1 MFNNYDLEDLI
12 MRLCLILLAGFL
24 ILLIV
29 VGIASIFIDFNV
41 NKFIEIKYNDGNCQI
56 YRQTSRMWKYESYL
70 EFDSEGT
77 KYTIFYKDIK
87 SVREYREDVAQGIY
101 STRK

>member
-1 MFNNYDLEDLI
+1 MFDNYDLENL
-12 MRLCLILLAGFL
+12 FL
-24 ILLIV
+24 SILLIV
-29 VGIASIFIDFNV
+29 SIVFIILLVFCGIVAIFTDFGQNQL
-41 NKFIEIKYNDGNCQI
+41 IEIKYNDGNCQI